1 MPDDPIP
8 QSSIILYQ
16 TEDGRTRI
24 QCRFEDP
31 SVWLTQKLIADPFQV
46 SVKTA

>member
-1 MPDDPIP
+1 MSDDLPP

-24 QCRFEDP
+24 Q
-31 SVWLTQKLIADPFQV
+31 KLPRLEGL
-46 SVKTA
+46 KRPEP